1 MNKISKTNPAKAS
14 MRVNVNSFMMGS
26 LFFILT
32 LIWTLNP
39 HKFSPIIIGQIVYA
53 IPLLFVSSLAY
64 SKIGYSEYTRSWDT
78 FAWYTHNI
86 GSIFI
91 LNVVGL
97 MTALQFKD
105 IAIAYFG
112 LIVLLMGAY
121 SIINLYNRPDLQSEK
136 LFKFVVFISVLMVG
150 GILPLAF

>member
-1 MNKISKTNPAKAS
+1 MRSIFKTNPTKAS
-14 MRVNVNSFMMGS
+14 VRVNINSLMMGS

-39 HKFSPIIIGQIVYA
+39 LKFSVFIIAQIVYA

-64 SKIGYSEYTRSWDT
+64 SKIGYSEDTRTWDSLGW
-78 FAWYTHNI
+78 FSNNI

-97 MTALQFKD
+97 MTATLFRT
-105 IAIAYFG
+105 IAFSYFG
-112 LIVLLMGAY
+112 LIVLLMGIY
-121 SIINLYNRPDLQSEK
+121 SIINVSHRQNQSKEK
-136 LFKFVVFISVLMVG
+136 LFKYIFFVAVLVLG
-150 GILPLAF
+150 GILPLAL